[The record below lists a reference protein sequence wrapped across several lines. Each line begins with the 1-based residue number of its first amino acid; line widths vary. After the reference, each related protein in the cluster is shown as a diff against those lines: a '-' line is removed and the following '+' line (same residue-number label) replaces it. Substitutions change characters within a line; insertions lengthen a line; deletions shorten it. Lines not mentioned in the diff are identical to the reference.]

1 MARIRTIKPE
11 FGHHDKLSA
20 LPAETHLFA
29 ALLLTYADDA
39 GYFAAHP
46 KLLHAALCPLRELSV
61 SVPEILR
68 SLHGIGYI
76 ELLTGSDSREYG
88 RITNFLEHQRI
99 SHPTP
104 SKIAPLCGQFQSLP
118 ESFQSPPE
126 TFRPEGEGELG
137 SGSGKGTRKG
147 KEIPEPP
154 LKTEVEQFHPLQH
167 AAKLLEMIGMP
178 QTTSNSRTAAEAIRS
193 EAQFTGRTMEAV
205 CETMAAKIRDDR
217 DEGIPID
224 KFYFED
230 AKWRRNGKPNR
241 HEQQRQQL
249 LSDREQTHAIL
260 RRRAEQRG
268 KTCADR

>member
-1 MARIRTIKPE
+1 
-11 FGHHDKLSA
+11 
-20 LPAETHLFA
+20 
-29 ALLLTYADDA
+29 
-39 GYFAAHP
+39 
-46 KLLHAALCPLRELSV
+46 
-61 SVPEILR
+61 
-68 SLHGIGYI
+68 
-76 ELLTGSDSREYG
+76 
-88 RITNFLEHQRI
+88 
-99 SHPTP
+99 
-104 SKIAPLCGQFQSLP
+104 
-118 ESFQSPPE
+118 
-126 TFRPEGEGELG
+126 
-137 SGSGKGTRKG
+137 
-147 KEIPEPP
+147 
-154 LKTEVEQFHPLQH
+154 
-167 AAKLLEMIGMP
+167 MIGMP
-178 QTTSNSRTAAEAIRS
+178 QTTTNNMTAAEAIRS